1 MIFRV
6 LDIETIPDPKA
17 FTPNETTYRVGLSS
31 ELRGIKLRSVPLRPE
46 TTVIEAVEQF
56 PPPHAHRVVAIS
68 YVDIS
73 FDAAQVPKY
82 QFSSCR
88 TECRWAC
95 DEIGIEAE
103 ERKLLS
109 AFGAAMAE
117 SNAVHMV
124 TWNGRTFDLPVIVM
138 RSFRHRI
145 PCAWYYDSRDVRYRY
160 SVEGHCDLM
169 DFLSDYGASRPMKL
183 HDAARL
189 WGLPGKTDM
198 HGSQISGIYESTVR
212 DPLLNMGAA
221 QASVARYCLQDSIQT
236 ALLFIATRYLLGK
249 ISSDAYNAI
258 IDTFAAS
265 FTVTGAI
272 DLDWARLKL

>member
-17 FTPNETTYRVGLSS
+17 FTPNETTYRVVQSQESKKWMTAPGY
-31 ELRGIKLRSVPLRPE
+31 EAME
-46 TTVIEAVEQF
+46 IEAVEQF

-68 YVDIS
+68 YVDIT

-82 QFSSCR
+82 QFSRCY
-88 TECRWAC
+88 TECRWAL
-95 DEIGIEAE
+95 DEIGLEAE
-103 ERKLLS
+103 ERKLLF

-117 SNAVHMV
+117 PNVHMV
-124 TWNGRTFDLPVIVM
+124 TWNGRTFDLPVIVL

-145 PCAWYYDSRDVRYRY
+145 PCAWYYGSKDVRYRY

-169 DFLSDYGASRPMKL
+169 DYLSDFVAVRPMKL
-183 HDAARL
+183 HDVARL

-198 HGSQISGIYESTVR
+198 HGSQISDIYESTMR
-212 DPLLNMGAA
+212 DPLLDAEA
-221 QASVARYCLQDSIQT
+221 LRASVARYCLQDSIQT

-249 ISSDAYNAI
+249 ITPDTYNAVLS
-258 IDTFAAS
+258 TFADSPAIAS
-265 FTVTGAI
+265 AI
-272 DLDWARLKL
+272 ELDWNRLKL